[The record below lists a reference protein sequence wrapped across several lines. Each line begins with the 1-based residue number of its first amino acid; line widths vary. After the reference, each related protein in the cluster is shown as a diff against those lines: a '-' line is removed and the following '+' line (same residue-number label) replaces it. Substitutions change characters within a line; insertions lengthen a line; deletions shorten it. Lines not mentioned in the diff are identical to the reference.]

1 MDKTTEQAKLILAG
15 LSIEIDLKENILQLL
30 ESADMV
36 KFADSSID
44 DRYIFVLFEEL
55 IAVVNKTSPIKEE
68 S

>member
-1 MDKTTEQAKLILAG
+1 
-15 LSIEIDLKENILQLL
+15 LQLL

-55 IAVVNKTSPIKEE
+55 IAVVNKTSPIQEE